1 MQIKNKTLFKVLK
14 EDDKPLSLFDF
25 KELISDEIE
34 MNNHFISVLTDG
46 YTSANDIELIRET
59 GRNINIYRTRIEG
72 LKSLL
77 NRIELTIDRHFAAKV
92 DTHAEE
98 SSAVYTASSEEISPR
113 PVFHT
118 TKLSKLQQVNE
129 PAGVDGSEE
138 ANKDRE
144 SRKEL
149 YAMESKTL

>member
-1 MQIKNKTLFKVLK
+1 MQIKNKTMFKVLK

-34 MNNHFISVLTDG
+34 MNHHFISVLTDG
-46 YTSANDIELIRET
+46 YTRADDIELIRET

-77 NRIELTIDRHFAAKV
+77 NRIELTIDRHFAAKANAN
-92 DTHAEE
+92 AEE
-98 SSAVYTASSEEISPR
+98 SLALYSASSEEVPPS

-118 TKLSKLQQVNE
+118 SKLSKLYQVNE
-129 PAGVDGSEE
+129 PARVDGSEE

-149 YAMESKTL
+149 YAVESKTL